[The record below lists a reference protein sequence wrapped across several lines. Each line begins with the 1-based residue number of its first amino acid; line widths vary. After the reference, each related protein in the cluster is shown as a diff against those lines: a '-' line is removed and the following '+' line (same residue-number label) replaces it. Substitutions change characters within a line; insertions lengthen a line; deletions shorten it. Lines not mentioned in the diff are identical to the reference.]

1 MSVCLLWV
9 LMFIGYACGRAAG
22 RADVRR
28 MGLKREYTVQLR
40 MKGTEDEWR
49 SVSYSIGSHNRA
61 YNWLKTLQR
70 DFPNYDF
77 RIATRMIGKW
87 VTR

>member
-1 MSVCLLWV
+1 MIVCSIWV
-9 LMFIGYACGRAAG
+9 LMLVGYAVGRKAG

-28 MGLKREYTVQLR
+28 MGLKRQYTVQFR
-40 MKGTEDEWR
+40 MKGTNNDWR
-49 SVSYSIGSHNRA
+49 PVNYTIGSHQSA
-61 YNWLKTLQR
+61 YGWMKTLQLE
-70 DFPNYDF
+70 FPMHDF

>member
-1 MSVCLLWV
+1 MSVFQFWV
-9 LMFIGYACGRAAG
+9 LMILGYAVGRAAG
-22 RADVRR
+22 CTDVRR

-49 SVSYSIGSHNRA
+49 SVSYSIGSHHHA
-61 YNWLKTLQR
+61 YSWLKTLQR
-70 DFPNYDF
+70 DYPNYDF